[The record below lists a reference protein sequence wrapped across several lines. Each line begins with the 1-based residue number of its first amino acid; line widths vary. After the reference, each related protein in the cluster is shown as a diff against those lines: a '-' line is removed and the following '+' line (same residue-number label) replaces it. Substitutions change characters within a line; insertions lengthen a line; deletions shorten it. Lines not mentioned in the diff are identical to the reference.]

1 MSLMTESEPW
11 IIGGESESLFIGGQ
25 FLLEETQHPYHWRR
39 VGVCVCW
46 RTRKAHVHWRRV
58 GVDSHWE
65 ESRSRFPLEDKQSP
79 CLSDDGR
86 GPLLL
91 EEGRSPFFIR
101 REAERN
107 LVRGQE
113 EFFLYGS
120 YCRRVGG
127 CSFFEESRRL
137 LLLKNRSP
145 FLLQEGRRLFPFD
158 ESQSLFLFE
167 DKRRPSCSFL
177 FEEGQSLFLFESESV
192 LIRVGVCAYS
202 SRGLSLFEDR

>member
-1 MSLMTESEPW
+1 LEESRSPFLLEDSFYW
-11 IIGGESESLFIGGQ
+11 RRHSIRIIGGESESVSAGGHAKPMSIG
-25 FLLEETQHPYHWRR
+25 EESESILIGRKVGAGFHWRISR
-39 VGVCVCW
+39 V
-46 RTRKAHVHWRRV
+46 
-58 GVDSHWE
+58 
-65 ESRSRFPLEDKQSP
+65 P